1 MRKSNWIISAGIGVK
16 IQDVSNHHCLKLFA
30 QVQTRIIMT
39 GDQVFR
45 KKEAQDLRKKTCLL
59 VGEGLPGRS

>member
-1 MRKSNWIISAGIGVK
+1 MCKSNWIISAGIGVK
-16 IQDVSNHHCLKLFA
+16 IQDVSNNHRLKLFE

-45 KKEAQDLRKKTCLL
+45 KKRSAGPPQKNMS
-59 VGEGLPGRS
+59 VGG